1 MRVIAAAVLSAMLL
15 AGGCGGGDGR
25 PAESII
31 DKETLVVGVR
41 PDLPAVGLRDANGDF
56 AGLDV
61 DVARYV
67 VGKLGADVEFVSALA
82 ADREPLLLSGRADL
96 IFATYS
102 ITPERK
108 TRVAF
113 AGPYLLS
120 YQDILVPSDE
130 RDIRTV
136 RDLAGRS
143 FCAVRGS
150 NAPDRVIKERGVAA
164 TVVTA
169 ADYGECMTKLRDGT
183 VDAIATND
191 VILAGLAARAGGGL
205 RLLNTR
211 YSSER
216 TGVGMRKG
224 DVAGCEA
231 VNRAI
236 TAMYQDGTARR
247 LMDKWFGGSGLDL
260 SGVDVPQFEGCT

>member
-1 MRVIAAAVLSAMLL
+1 MRIMAAVALSAVLL
-15 AGGCGGGDGR
+15 SGACGGGSG
-25 PAESII
+25 AESII
-31 DKETLVVGVR
+31 GKDTLVVGVR
-41 PDLPAVGLRDANGDF
+41 PDLPALGLRAANGTF
-56 AGLDV
+56 TGLDV

-67 VGKLGADVEFVSALA
+67 VGRLGADVKFVSALA

-113 AGPYLLS
+113 AGPYLIS
-120 YQDILVPSDE
+120 YQDILVPAGE
-130 RDIRTV
+130 RAIDNV
-136 RDLAGRS
+136 RDLAGRT

-150 NAPDRVIKERGVAA
+150 NAPDRVVKERGVAA

-169 ADYGECMTKLRDGT
+169 AGYGECVTKLQNGT

-205 RLLNTR
+205 RLVNAR
-211 YSSER
+211 YSTER

-247 LMDKWFGGSGLDL
+247 LMDKWFDGTGLDL
-260 SGVDVPQFEGCT
+260 SVVAVPQFEGCT